1 MAKSNA
7 VWGIDIGQCALKA
20 LRCTKEGDQIVAD
33 AFDYI
38 EYPKILSQPE
48 AEPDKLI
55 HEALQEFLSRNEVK
69 DAKIAMSVPGQS
81 GLAKFFKPPPV
92 DAKKIPDIV
101 KYEARQQIPFDLD
114 DVIWDFQQMGGGS
127 EVDGFALETEV
138 GLFAMKRDQV
148 FRQIRP
154 FERVEVELDIVQL
167 APLCIYNFVAH
178 DLLGASQSA
187 DEFDPEDPPESLVV
201 LSMGTE
207 TTDLVVTN
215 GYRLWQRSIPLG
227 GNHFTKQLTK
237 EMKLTFA
244 KAEHLKRNARQAEDP
259 KAVFQ
264 AMRSVFNDF
273 VTEIQRSIGY
283 FQGIDRKAK
292 IGGVVL
298 LGNTVKL
305 PGLKQYLAKNLGYE
319 VVDFESFSRLS
330 GASVVSSPAFKDNL
344 YAFGVSYGLCLQGL
358 GAASLSTNLVPREMI
373 IQRMI
378 RAKKPWALASAAAL
392 LLACSVHFAVQ
403 NTVWKSVHPDREKGN
418 YSWKQARDEVQKV
431 QSRSGEHDQ
440 KHEDLT
446 GKLNKL
452 DRIGRE
458 VASNAD
464 RRLLW
469 PELLSAL
476 NSALPTTANMTP
488 GVYVSPKDK
497 PLYER
502 DEVYLD
508 YVESKRYDDLKDW
521 YTDQRALKYADT
533 LAALDFI
540 HNPQGAPPEA
550 VVGAD
555 GGEAG
560 DGPADGG
567 GQADGTAVGGATVPG
582 PKGSGWVIELG
593 GFHYHNHK
601 ATSGTDVG
609 RRQLYKTL
617 VNRLEN
623 GTVELPTPAGPARF
637 KMKELG
643 IGYSIIVADK
653 QPDWKHRV
661 RNPAAAGGAT
671 QGMEGM
677 DEFGGGAAGFGGGNS
692 GFGAGAGAP
701 APAAGND
708 EKSDED
714 DEPLYFLAPKYE
726 FTVQVVWQEKLLS
739 ERMKEQE
746 QKRLE
751 EQQRQQQQQQ
761 QQQQQDP
768 QGVAAA
774 TQGS

>member
-20 LRCTKEGDQIVAD
+20 LRCTNEGDEIVAD

-55 HEALQEFLSRNEVK
+55 NEALQEFLSRNDLK

-92 DAKKIPDIV
+92 DAKRIPDIV

-148 FRQIRP
+148 FRQLRP
-154 FERVEVELDIVQL
+154 FERLEVELDIVQL

-178 DLLGASQSA
+178 DVLGTSQSSE
-187 DEFDPEDPPESLVV
+187 DFDPEDPPESLVV
-201 LSMGTE
+201 LSIGTE

-319 VVDFESFSRLS
+319 VVDFESFSRLT

-358 GAASLSTNLVPREMI
+358 GQASLSTNLVPREI
-373 IQRMI
+373 IVQRMI
-378 RAKKPWALASAAAL
+378 REKKPWALASAAAL

-403 NTVWKSVHPDREKGN
+403 NTVWKSVHPDRVKGS
-418 YSWKQARDEVQKV
+418 YSWQQARDQVQSV

-440 KHEDLT
+440 KHGDLT

-476 NSALPTTANMTP
+476 NSALPTTSGMTP
-488 GVYVSPKDK
+488 GVYVSPKQV
-497 PLYER
+497 PLYKR
-502 DEVYLD
+502 DDCYLD
-508 YVESKRYDDLKDW
+508 YVESKRFEDLKDW
-521 YTDQRALKYADT
+521 YTSSRALKYADT
-533 LAALDFI
+533 VAALKFI
-540 HNPQGAPPEA
+540 QNPEGEPPEA

-555 GGEAG
+555 GESA
-560 DGPADGG
+560 AG
-567 GQADGTAVGGATVPG
+567 GQADAGLASGGAGGVAVTG
-582 PKGSGWVIELG
+582 PSGPGWVIELG

-617 VNRLEN
+617 INRLEN
-623 GTVELPTPAGPARF
+623 GTVELPTPAGAARF
-637 KMKELG
+637 SMKELG
-643 IGYSIIVADK
+643 IGYAIIVTDK
-653 QPDWKHRV
+653 QPDWKYRV
-661 RNPAAAGGAT
+661 RNPAAEGAT
-671 QGMEGM
+671 TGGPGM
-677 DEFGGGAAGFGGGNS
+677 DGMDSFGGNSGFGGGNS
-692 GFGAGAGAP
+692 GFGAGAQPTAP
-701 APAAGND
+701 ASDDSD
-708 EKSDED
+708 EKSDEEQ
-714 DEPLYFLAPKYE
+714 EPQYFTAPKYE

-739 ERMKEQE
+739 DRMKEQE
-746 QKRLE
+746 EKRLK
-751 EQQRQQQQQQ
+751 QQQQQQ
-761 QQQQQDP
+761 QQQQQD
-768 QGVAAA
+768 QQQSVAAA